1 MLENQLETLYENE
14 NIITELNKLSDFYER
29 PAGEILE
36 IGILTNIGNETLPNY
51 KNYSQIMS
59 GITQARMVKGVS
71 GRIESQI
78 EKLLKNFDLEDL
90 NNDLLER
97 ATDLAIMTI
106 DSVYDKNNKKLKKA
120 YTAALEDPDFL
131 YINLKLV
138 VKILAEY
145 LQNHNIELKNK
156 TLEYVTKAIKV
167 EKKALVQAFI
177 EAYLSEDETVLAE
190 AKEKYKATMIKML
203 NDYVKTL
210 KLKTDDAME
219 FAMEQTI
226 VKKLGKENLDIIIGY
241 ILFEIKER
249 IMLDNNLQ
257 RKLELKY

>member
-1 MLENQLETLYENE
+1 MLENQLEALYENK
-14 NIITELNKLSDFYER
+14 NIVEEINKLSDFYER
-29 PAGEILE
+29 SEREILE

-51 KNYSQIMS
+51 KNYGQVMS
-59 GITQARMVKGVS
+59 GITQARMVKGVA

-78 EKLLKNFDLEDL
+78 ENLLKNFELEDL
-90 NNDLLER
+90 NRDLLER

-120 YTAALEDPDFL
+120 YTAAIDDPDFL
-131 YINLKLV
+131 YINLKLI

-145 LQNHNIELKNK
+145 LQSHNVELKNK

-167 EKKALVQAFI
+167 EKKALVQAFM
-177 EAYLSEDETVLAE
+177 EAYMSEDEKLLSE
-190 AKEKYKATMIKML
+190 AKEQYKSTMIKML

-210 KLKTDDAME
+210 RLKTDDAIQ

-226 VKKLGKENLDIIIGY
+226 VKKLGKENLDTIISY
-241 ILFEIKER
+241 ILYGIKQR
-249 IMLDNNLQ
+249 IMADNSLQ
-257 RKLELKY
+257 MKLKFEY